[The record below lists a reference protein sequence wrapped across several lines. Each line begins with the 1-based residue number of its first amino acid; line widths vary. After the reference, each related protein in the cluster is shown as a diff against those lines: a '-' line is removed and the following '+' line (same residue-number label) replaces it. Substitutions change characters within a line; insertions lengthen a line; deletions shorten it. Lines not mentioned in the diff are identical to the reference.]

1 MSRQEDDPQVVD
13 APEPSAAP
21 AGSSRRRSAVGI
33 ALVSIGLLVAA
44 AAVWTTV
51 RDDGSGERKVGRLTA
66 SHLGADATTTV
77 PKGGSKGSG
86 KGTGTTAATAPP
98 TTGDAGGTATTTP
111 ATPPAGTK
119 PAWPAAVSGRPP
131 ALGKQGEPPPTSV
144 SGIEDGYYLWQDFY
158 GWHLWLV
165 GDSNATATVTVDAD
179 VAKAEAV
186 GGTDVQ
192 KEANLFTVSRGS
204 ADGEVVGVDFNPG
217 YYAKTMVVGVDGDV
231 KLHVGA
237 RRYRV
242 GDYYGLAY
250 SKANA

>member
-1 MSRQEDDPQVVD
+1 MSRQEGDSPVVD
-13 APEPSAAP
+13 APEPSEPP

-33 ALVSIGLLVAA
+33 VLVAIGLVVAA
-44 AAVWTTV
+44 AAVWITV

-66 SHLGADATTTV
+66 SHLGDDATTTV
-77 PKGGSKGSG
+77 PKGDGKGSDG
-86 KGTGTTAATAPP
+86 GSGTTAATVPP
-98 TTGDAGGTATTTP
+98 TTGDAGGATTTAP
-111 ATPPAGTK
+111 ATPAGGTK
-119 PAWPAAVSGRPP
+119 PAWPPAVSGRPP
-131 ALGKQGEPPPTSV
+131 ALGKQGEPPPSSV

-165 GDSNATATVTVDAD
+165 GDSSATATVTVDAD

-186 GGTDVQ
+186 GGTDVEQ
-192 KEANLFTVSRGS
+192 QANLFTVSRGS

-217 YYAKTMVVGVDGDV
+217 YYAKTMVVSVDGDV

-250 SKANA
+250 STANG